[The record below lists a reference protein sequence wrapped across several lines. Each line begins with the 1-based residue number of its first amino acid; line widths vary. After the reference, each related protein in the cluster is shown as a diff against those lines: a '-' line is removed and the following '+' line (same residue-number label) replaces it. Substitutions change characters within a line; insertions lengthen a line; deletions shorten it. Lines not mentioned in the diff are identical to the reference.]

1 MSLVSLGG
9 ALVGRDG
16 ELALLTGL
24 LRDLQGGRGSA
35 MLIEGEPGIGKSV
48 LMRTAS
54 AEAVYLGCQVWWG
67 TGDELGQALPLQ
79 PFLDGLHVREPSAN
93 PRRNAITRLLR
104 GEIAADRGA
113 DVPAALADQLL
124 VLVAEECAA
133 RPTVLVIDD
142 LQWADPASVAL
153 WVRLARFAGQVPL
166 LLIGMTR
173 PAPHRDDLLALRRV
187 VPDEA
192 RLQLAALPAAA
203 VTDLVTALVG
213 GRPDSRLLQLAD
225 GAAGN
230 PLYLTEL
237 VAALARSSSLRV
249 TEAGTAELTGD
260 SAPGSLSAAI
270 ADRLDF
276 VTGPVRDMLRAA
288 ALLGMD
294 FTVADLAVVLGR
306 AVPDLVPDI
315 GEAFAVGVLAE
326 AGASLGFRH
335 PLIRE
340 ALYEELP
347 APVRAAWHLDAARAL
362 ASAGSPPVRV
372 ARQMMAAGGSG
383 PPGPMDEWVL
393 QWLSVAADS
402 LVDQAPAVAA
412 SLLARAVAGSPAA
425 SSRHAWL
432 ASRLADGLYRTGDV
446 TQAERVVLRA
456 LKHAAEPDVI
466 VDLHWTLAQ
475 CRMLAGRTAESLSM
489 LDKAMTAPGITVR
502 HRARLLVLAA
512 RTHSHLGEI
521 EEAGQ
526 VAADALAAATE
537 ADDSWAM
544 SWALHVLTLVTAA
557 RGDMAGTLPLFD
569 QAIAATQADPGL
581 TDLRLLLQLNEAVV
595 LRCLDEY
602 DRAFVVAS
610 EARQLAAQLGTSL
623 RLAQAQCALGQLLF
637 DTGRWDDALTEVS
650 APPEDL
656 QEPGVACC
664 DLGIAAVICFH
675 RGEADAARRY
685 LAAATPYAERIGHRV
700 IGALAHARSLDREH
714 DGALPAALAELATG
728 FDDSKEN
735 LEEVEDLV
743 PDAVRLS
750 VQAGELT
757 GARTLAGR
765 AAALAAG
772 SAVPHRLASA
782 LYCQGLL
789 DHDAA
794 LLLGAADRYR
804 DATRPLLA
812 AKALEAAAGVFL
824 HSGDRGRA
832 REAFV
837 QAVDAYSAL
846 GAAADVARVQ
856 AAFRPHGIHRG
867 PHATHRRAVSGW
879 DSLTP
884 AEVTVA
890 GLVGEGLS
898 NPDIAGKLMLSK
910 RTIDTHVSHILKK
923 LGETSRSGIAREA
936 ALRQVRTSGE
946 PAP

>member
-1 MSLVSLGG
+1 MSSVSPGG

-16 ELALLTGL
+16 ELARLGGL
-24 LRDLQGGRGSA
+24 LRDLPGGRGSA
-35 MLIEGEPGIGKSV
+35 LLIEGEPGIGKSA
-48 LMRTAS
+48 LMRTAA
-54 AEAVYLGCQVWWG
+54 AEAVYLGCQMWWG

-79 PFLDGLHVREPSAN
+79 PFLEGLQVREPSVN

-153 WVRLARFAGQVPL
+153 WGRLARFAGQVPL

-187 VPDEA
+187 VGDKA
-192 RLQLAALPAAA
+192 RLQLAALPAPA
-203 VTDLVTALVG
+203 VADLVTALAG

-237 VAALARSSSLRV
+237 MAALARSSSLRV

-276 VTGPVRDMLRAA
+276 VAGPVRDMLRAA

-294 FTVADLAVVLGR
+294 FAAADLAVVLGR
-306 AVPDLVPDI
+306 AVPDLIPDI
-315 GEAFAVGVLAE
+315 EEAFTVGVLAE
-326 AGASLGFRH
+326 TGTSLGFRH

-362 ASAGSPPVRV
+362 AAAGSPPVRV
-372 ARQMMAAGGSG
+372 ARQMMAAGGPGTSG
-383 PPGPMDEWVL
+383 PVDEWVL
-393 QWLSVAADS
+393 QWLSGAADS
-402 LVDQAPAVAA
+402 LIDQAPAVAA
-412 SLLARAVAGSPAA
+412 GLLARAVAGSPAA
-425 SSRHAWL
+425 SARQVWL

-446 TQAERVVLRA
+446 EQAERVVLRA

-475 CRMLAGRTAESLSM
+475 CRMLAGRAAESLSM
-489 LDKAMTAPGITVR
+489 LDKAMAAPGLTVR

-512 RTHSHLGEI
+512 RTHSHLGEVD
-521 EEAGQ
+521 EAGQ

-537 ADDSWAM
+537 ADDNWAM

-569 QAIAATQADPGL
+569 QAMTATQADPGL

-595 LRCLDEY
+595 LRCLDQYE
-602 DRAFVVAS
+602 RAFAVAS
-610 EARQLAAQLGTSL
+610 EASHLAAQLGTAL
-623 RLAQAQCALGQLLF
+623 RLAQARCALGQLFF
-637 DTGRWDDALTEVS
+637 DTGRWDDALTEVT
-650 APPEDL
+650 APLEDL

-675 RGEADAARRY
+675 RGEIDAARRY
-685 LAAATPYAERIGHRV
+685 LAAAAPYAERIGHRV
-700 IGALAHARSLDREH
+700 IGALARARSLGYEH

-728 FDDSKEN
+728 FDDISEN
-735 LEEVEDLV
+735 LEEVEDLLG
-743 PDAVRLS
+743 DAVRLS
-750 VQAGELT
+750 VQVGELT
-757 GARTLAGR
+757 TAGTLAAR
-765 AAALAAG
+765 AAALADG

-782 LYCQGLL
+782 LYCQGLM
-789 DHDAA
+789 DHDAT
-794 LLLGAADRYR
+794 LLLAAADRYR

-812 AKALEAAAGVFL
+812 AKAYEAAAAEFL
-824 HSGDRGRA
+824 RADDRGPARA
-832 REAFV
+832 AFV
-837 QAVDAYSAL
+837 QAVDGYAAL
-846 GAAADVARVQ
+846 GAGADVARVQ
-856 AAFRPHGIHRG
+856 AAFRPHSIHRG
-867 PHATHRRAVSGW
+867 PHHRHRRADSGW

-890 GLVGEGLS
+890 VLVGEGLS
-898 NPDIAGKLMLSK
+898 NPDIAAKLVLSK
-910 RTIDTHVSHILKK
+910 RTVDTHVSHILKK
-923 LGETSRSGIAREA
+923 LDVASRTGIALEA
-936 ALRQVRTSGE
+936 ARRPGTG
-946 PAP
+946 